1 MSVKIWFKALL
12 RCKVRSSSKERY
24 TYLLRNTIKKM
35 DGRNKKKSLFTLRVI
50 GLWSYMYLF
59 KCSCLLFKISLSIF
73 SSLIFFRTIHSS
85 WFRFLV
91 LIDGSHADVIAQFF
105 FNCSVIIFTLEFFE
119 GWEAFSK
126 FQLKLC
132 HFHAVCLQVQLK

>member
-24 TYLLRNTIKKM
+24 MYLLRNTIKKKWM
-35 DGRNKKKSLFTLRVI
+35 AEIKKNLCLRVI

-73 SSLIFFRTIHSS
+73 SSLIFLRTIHSS